1 MIVLNVGLCVC
12 ILSAKNSRRH
22 NTTRYV
28 CVEPTN
34 NNDIQD
40 TGYATYHDSYPSA
53 YDNDY

>member
-12 ILSAKNSRRH
+12 VLSAKNSRHH

-28 CVEPTN
+28 RMEP
-34 NNDIQD
+34 